1 LNLRNC
7 LHLGDINLVFKK
19 ICTPRRDKSCIWE
32 KYINTGEIYVLRKY
46 IHTGEI
52 NLAFKKIYTH
62 RGNNYCASE
71 KLHLRTNESLHLG
84 EINLA
89 FEKVKFY
96 TIWKIS
102 CHNIFI
108 TYFTLTFSKHWLIY
122 CKKDLWTDEIKSL
135 RELPLFNLQIFLF
148 RIWFQKYT
156 KQCRSV
162 QWRQKHKSYK
172 SSSSIIFIITYFVA
186 ICSFLHVQ

>member
-1 LNLRNC
+1 MPSLTIC
-7 LHLGDINLVFKK
+7 LIIKSQVAFMDLYVIIVLYNRLLHDIFH
-19 ICTPRRDKSCIWE
+19 IGPGISPRLPYQAWQWSWRADM
-32 KYINTGEIYVLRKY
+32 G
-46 IHTGEI
+46 
-52 NLAFKKIYTH
+52 
-62 RGNNYCASE
+62 RG
-71 KLHLRTNESLHLG
+71 LIPG
-84 EINLA
+84 
-89 FEKVKFY
+89 

-135 RELPLFNLQIFLF
+135 RELPLFNLQIFLV

-162 QWRQKHKSYK
+162 QWRQKLFVKS
-172 SSSSIIFIITYFVA
+172 T
-186 ICSFLHVQ
+186 

>member
-1 LNLRNC
+1 
-7 LHLGDINLVFKK
+7 
-19 ICTPRRDKSCIWE
+19 
-32 KYINTGEIYVLRKY
+32 LRKY

-96 TIWKIS
+96 
-102 CHNIFI
+102 NI
-108 TYFTLTFSKHWLIY
+108 YY
-122 CKKDLWTDEIKSL
+122 
-135 RELPLFNLQIFLF
+135 
-148 RIWFQKYT
+148 
-156 KQCRSV
+156 
-162 QWRQKHKSYK
+162 KSYK